1 MHAAENLYLNK
12 PVISKV
18 GESDYWEF
26 ETEAFT

>member
-1 MHAAENLYLNK
+1 LYLNK

-26 ETEAFT
+26 EAEAST